1 MVRTITRRGRRQE
14 IQQEERASRVRTV
27 ATRAVAAGGAA
38 GLALLVV
45 RALRG
50 RGREAHGQD
59 VVDLL
64 LARHREVRQHI
75 EEYERSSAEPR
86 LREHLLDDL
95 RSKLS
100 SHEAVEEQLIHPL
113 VRRNLPD
120 GHRIAAE
127 VLSQEQQAQE
137 LLAEIEHTEPH
148 TPRMDELTAEL
159 FAKVRL
165 HQQTEETEVFPAL
178 RLYLGPRERMRLG
191 TMVERVERLSPTHP
205 HPHAPKTP
213 PGNIIVSAPAAF
225 LDRAR
230 DRAARNRDRV

>member
-14 IQQEERASRVRTV
+14 LPKEERASRVRTV
-27 ATRAVAAGGAA
+27 ATRAIAVSGAA

-64 LARHREVRQHI
+64 LARHREVRQHM
-75 EEYERSSAEPR
+75 EEYERSAADPR
-86 LREHLLDDL
+86 LREHLLDDI
-95 RSKLS
+95 RAKLS

-127 VLSQEQQAQE
+127 VLAQEQQAQE
-137 LLAEIEHTEPH
+137 LLAEIEHTEPN
-148 TPRMDELTAEL
+148 TPRMDELTREL

-165 HQQTEETEVFPAL
+165 HAQTEETEVFPAL

-191 TMVERVERLSPTHP
+191 TMVERVERLAPTHP